1 MTYPWVKGIGGRP
14 WEIAVGVYPRTVTI
28 KRPVAVT
35 GGPVSY
41 AGAVEANETVLAS
54 DVVADVSIQ
63 SSGRTTI
70 GGALPD
76 DTSRVTWVVTIA
88 PANMQGLPEILEEDR
103 VYDDLGRRFVVNAA
117 EPTAT
122 GLRLDCVRLKS

>member
-1 MTYPWVKGIGGRP
+1 MTYPWTRMIGGQP
-14 WEIAVGVYPRTVTI
+14 WEIAVDVYPRTITI
-28 KRPVAVT
+28 KRPVGVT
-35 GGPVSY
+35 GGLVGY
-41 AGAVEANETVLAS
+41 AGAVEASETLIAS
-54 DVVADVSIQ
+54 DIIADVSIQ
-63 SSGRTTI
+63 SSGRSTI

-88 PANMQGLPEILEEDR
+88 PANMIGLPEIMEEDR
-103 VYDDLGRRFVVNAA
+103 LYDDLGRRFMINAA